1 MNRVSRDTNQI
12 RNFMVDVFG
21 DMFSTLLTMIVA
33 LVMMCL
39 ISWRMT
45 LLSVFIVLVFTITR
59 MFWHYIRCLFHKQWL
74 KADDLASRLQDII
87 SGMRI
92 VKSFGK
98 EEREAANFQKNRKS
112 TRQSAKRNETFWAI
126 FFPILTFLLGAGTY
140 IAVLFLA
147 AWMC

>member
-45 LLSVFIVLVFTITR
+45 LLSVVFIVLVFTITR

-98 EEREAANFQKNRKS
+98 EEREAANFQKKS
-112 TRQSAKRNETFWAI
+112 EEYAAI
-126 FFPILTFLLGAGTY
+126 SKKK
-140 IAVLFLA
+140 
-147 AWMC
+147 